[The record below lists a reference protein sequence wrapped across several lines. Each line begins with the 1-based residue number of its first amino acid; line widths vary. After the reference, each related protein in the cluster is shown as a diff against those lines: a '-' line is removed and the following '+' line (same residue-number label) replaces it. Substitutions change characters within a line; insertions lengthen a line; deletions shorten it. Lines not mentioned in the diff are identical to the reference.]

1 MSARSTVLATA
12 VILVSSACDAPLFD
26 SNCSVDRIVAR
37 FDGAFTLRGTEQQLG
52 REDAVTA
59 TNLAPPVFRQLNDVL
74 LEGSASAGG
83 AVWSHGGIGSA
94 NDFFALAVGTPLQ
107 DGQVRTDISAFQGGG
122 WGPQALAPGS
132 AAFALRVDGLWATE
146 VGGEVT
152 VVDAAPLMLEV
163 ELAFTLSDGVAGSLS
178 GTDVFRYERGTC
190 VDARG

>member
-1 MSARSTVLATA
+1 MSARSTVLAA
-12 VILVSSACDAPLFD
+12 ALVLVSSACDVPLFD

-37 FDGAFTLRGTEQQLG
+37 FDGAFTLGGTQQQLG
-52 REDAVTA
+52 REDAVAA

-74 LEGSASAGG
+74 LEGSASTAG

-94 NDFFALAVGTPLQ
+94 NDFFALAVATPLQ

-190 VDARG
+190 ADARG

>member
-1 MSARSTVLATA
+1 MNARPTVLAA
-12 VILVSSACDAPLFD
+12 ALVLASSGCDASLFD
-26 SNCSVDRIVAR
+26 SNCSADRIVAR
-37 FDGAFTLRGTEQQLG
+37 FDGALTLGGTEQQLG
-52 REDAVTA
+52 REDAVAA
-59 TNLAPPVFRQLNDVL
+59 TNLGPPVFRQLNDVL
-74 LEGSASAGG
+74 LEGSASAAG

-107 DGQVRTDISAFQGGG
+107 DGQVRTDINAFQGGG

-146 VGGEVT
+146 VEGEVT
-152 VVDAAPLMLEV
+152 VVDAAPLVLEV

-190 VDARG
+190 ADARG